1 MPKLAFL
8 DPTKTGRAAEDL
20 ENQLHHLVV
29 GQEDAIHQIV
39 RAYLRRIFDIELE
52 MVRRRIQIAAAS
64 KPFLV
69 NVTDSAREF
78 LLVEGT
84 DFRYGRGS

>member
-1 MPKLAFL
+1 MPKLALL
-8 DPTKTGRAAEDL
+8 DPTKTGRPAEDL

-39 RAYLRRIFDIELE
+39 RAYLELE

-84 DFRYGRGS
+84 DFR